1 MLDFCCRFAKVGQQA
16 KDVSHML
23 SDNCIVDN
31 SAFGCQVFFVNLTKT
46 PMPVL
51 DRPSAGATAEPVRAR
66 RPRGLVM
73 EIVDSLGDNIRSG
86 RIHPGEKLPTE
97 AEIMVR
103 FDVSRTVVREAL
115 SKLQA
120 SGLVETRHGI
130 GTFVSPRDMSGNFKI
145 SAQDFATVA
154 DVIAVLELRIS
165 LETEAAGLA
174 AQRRTDANL
183 DAMQAAL
190 RAFQSS
196 IEMDSDAVPSDFQF
210 HMEVARAT
218 GNQHFADL
226 MTYLGA
232 MIIPRTR
239 VNTPQHAPEGRLN
252 YLQRVNSEHES
263 IYVAIRNR
271 DADAARAAMRTH
283 LSNSRERLRRQTLV
297 TEGSQP
303 SV

>member
-1 MLDFCCRFAKVGQQA
+1 MEPRKTLPIET
-16 KDVSHML
+16 L
-23 SDNCIVDN
+23 S
-31 SAFGCQVFFVNLTKT
+31 T
-46 PMPVL
+46 
-51 DRPSAGATAEPVRAR
+51 AGNRGAEPAQPR
-66 RPRGLVM
+66 RPRGLVR
-73 EIVDSLGDNIRSG
+73 EIVNQLGEEIRAG
-86 RIHPGEKLPTE
+86 RLPVGDKLPTE
-97 AEIMVR
+97 AEIMAR
-103 FDVSRTVVREAL
+103 FEVSRTVVREAL
-115 SKLQA
+115 SRLQA
-120 SGLVETRHGI
+120 SGLVQTRHGI
-130 GTFVSPRDMSGNFKI
+130 GTFVSKPDLSGNFKI

-174 AQRRTDANL
+174 AQRRTNAHL

-190 RAFQSS
+190 GAFQSS
-196 IEMDSDAVPSDFQF
+196 IEQDSDAVPPDFQF

-239 VNTPQHAPEGRLN
+239 VNTPQHAPEGRLA

-263 IYVAIRNR
+263 IFSAIRNQ

-283 LSNSRERLRRQTLV
+283 LSNSRERLRRTQQVESPTLV
-297 TEGSQP
+297 PEA
-303 SV
+303 